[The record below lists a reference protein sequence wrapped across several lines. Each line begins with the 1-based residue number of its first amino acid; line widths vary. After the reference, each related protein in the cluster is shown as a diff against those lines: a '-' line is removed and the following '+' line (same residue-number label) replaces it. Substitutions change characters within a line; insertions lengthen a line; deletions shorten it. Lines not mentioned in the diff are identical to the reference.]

1 MATLAEPEKRE
12 GLYVRGR
19 QGWKQKEI
27 YSFLVER
34 YLALLQFLFCY
45 LSPTA
50 NSRGEHAGRSLY
62 LGEEK
67 MGFFSG

>member
-1 MATLAEPEKRE
+1 MATLAEPPKRE

-27 YSFLVER
+27 YSFLVEC

-50 NSRGEHAGRSLY
+50 NSRGEHAGGSLY

-67 MGFFSG
+67 MGFA